1 VNTGVWTD
9 RRLTTVTQ
17 WADHVWLLWC
27 IDAKE
32 KVAVLSKEFPDELE
46 VFAPCIWDG
55 IEEIGEIGCGC
66 LNASFR
72 WFKLFHLAL
81 KHILSKILMYI
92 PEQH

>member
-1 VNTGVWTD
+1 M
-9 RRLTTVTQ
+9 TQ

-66 LNASFR
+66 QLQMFQ
-72 WFKLFHLAL
+72 AL
-81 KHILSKILMYI
+81 SLGAEAYSIQDINVHTR
-92 PEQH
+92 QH

>member
-1 VNTGVWTD
+1 
-9 RRLTTVTQ
+9 VTQ

-72 WFKLFHLAL
+72 CFKLFHLAL

-92 PEQH
+92 PDNIEAK